1 MSTSG
6 SASLAIAALA
16 GSIREPMPPATKTAS
31 STAAITPLTPP
42 LLSSVAA
49 RGLTMSA
56 KAEWRLFAAAGL
68 ALVSITF
75 TDISPAGPWN
85 DSTFTSGTIGLIGM
99 LFLYL
104 AWFRITFEIKGV
116 VPTMNLWKDPEKTS
130 SIVILT
136 GLAILGIAYAVGR
149 LEFFPEPAG
158 LVLSL
163 VGLLVT
169 TNGVYV
175 WLSSAGPLASH
186 EEE

>member
-1 MSTSG
+1 MG
-6 SASLAIAALA
+6 
-16 GSIREPMPPATKTAS
+16 
-31 STAAITPLTPP
+31 
-42 LLSSVAA
+42 
-49 RGLTMSA
+49 A
-56 KAEWRLFAAAGL
+56 KVEWRLFAALGL

-99 LFLYL
+99 LLLYL
-104 AWFRITFEIKGV
+104 AWFRITFGIKGI
-116 VPTMNLWKDPEKTS
+116 VPTMDLWKDPEHTS
-130 SIVILT
+130 ALVVIT
-136 GLAILGIAYAVGR
+136 GLVILGIAYAVGR
-149 LEFFPEPAG
+149 IEFFPEPGG

-175 WLSSAGPLASH
+175 WLSTAGPLKEQLDSQNDLVDEQEIEQEIEQAPSKGPDTVIYNIQNIEINDSVVMDTKFTT

>member
-1 MSTSG
+1 
-6 SASLAIAALA
+6 
-16 GSIREPMPPATKTAS
+16 
-31 STAAITPLTPP
+31 
-42 LLSSVAA
+42 
-49 RGLTMSA
+49 
-56 KAEWRLFAAAGL
+56 
-68 ALVSITF
+68 
-75 TDISPAGPWN
+75 
-85 DSTFTSGTIGLIGM
+85 M